1 MLSAAIF
8 CHMKY
13 ESMFY
18 KEFEI
23 QLKRRPMARLDRQAK
38 ELIMGDV
45 YLENYFGK
53 IGVIDDN
60 DFGKTEVSGAHLLQ
74 KKTTNFPL

>member
-1 MLSAAIF
+1 MT
-8 CHMKY
+8 
-13 ESMFY
+13 
-18 KEFEI
+18 
-23 QLKRRPMARLDRQAK
+23 RLDRQAK

-60 DFGKTEVSGAHLLQ
+60 DFGKIEVSLAHLLQ
-74 KKTTNFPL
+74 KTSHNKYL